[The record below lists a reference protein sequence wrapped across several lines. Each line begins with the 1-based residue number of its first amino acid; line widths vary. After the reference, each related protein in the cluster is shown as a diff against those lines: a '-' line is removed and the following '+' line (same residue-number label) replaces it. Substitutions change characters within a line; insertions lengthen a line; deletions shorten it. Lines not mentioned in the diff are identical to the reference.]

1 VKAAVIVPGKPHLAK
16 VADVPDV
23 EPAPGELLVEGLL
36 VGVCGTDVEIV
47 RDGFGWPPPG
57 RDGFVLFHESYGRVV
72 SAPGDSGFAAGDLV
86 AGVVRRPD
94 PMPCPACAADDWDFC
109 QNGLYTERG
118 IKELD
123 GYGSQLWAVPP
134 KFAIKLEPALGEL
147 GVLTEPGSVVAKAWE
162 QAELIAQRA
171 HLQPRKAL
179 ITGAGPIGLLAALL
193 AAQRDLEV
201 HVLDRAT
208 SGRKVELVRSL
219 GATYH
224 SSIDTLSDEYDVTI
238 ECTGAA
244 EVAFHAI
251 PRTAVTVLAG
261 LAGLRRDVE
270 IEGGTVMDRMV
281 LGNRAVVGTVN
292 ASIRHYERAATS
304 LAAAPRE
311 WLEGLITRR
320 EPLSRFVEAL
330 SREPDDV
337 KTVVD
342 LHA

>member
-16 VADVPDV
+16 VADVPDA

-47 RDGFGWPPPG
+47 RDGFGWAPPG

-72 SAPGDSGFAAGDLV
+72 SAPAHSGFAAGDLV

-94 PMPCPACAADDWDFC
+94 PMPCPACAAGDWDFC

-123 GYGSQLWAVPP
+123 GYGSQLWTVPP

-162 QAELIAQRA
+162 QAELIARRA
-171 HLQPRKAL
+171 HLQPRRAL

-208 SGRKVELVRSL
+208 SGRKLELVRSL

-224 SSIDTLSDEYDVTI
+224 SSIDTLSGEYDVTI

-244 EVAFHAI
+244 EVAFHVI

-261 LAGLRRDVE
+261 LAGRPRNVE
-270 IEGGTVMDRMV
+270 IEGGTIMDRMV

-292 ASIRHYERAATS
+292 ASIRHYEHAATS

-311 WLEGLITRR
+311 WLERLITRR
-320 EPLSRFVEAL
+320 EPLSRYVEAL
-330 SREPDDV
+330 SRQPDDV